1 MKYIY
6 YLDYTFFDETIKIS
20 TLNSNLNVDEKI
32 SFSHNEL
39 YTIKKII
46 KNNEDDI
53 VLIFLEYSDEQKK

>member
-6 YLDYTFFDETIKIS
+6 YLDYTFFDETTKIS
-20 TLNSNLNVDEKI
+20 TLNSHLDIDEKI

-53 VLIFLEYSDEQKK
+53 VLIFLEYSDEQK